1 MNMIMVDGDF
11 FFLFLLRNNSLT
23 LLYAM
28 GFPCGSAGKESAH
41 NVGDLGSIPGLGR
54 SPGEGK
60 GYSLQYSDLE
70 NSMYCIVHGV
80 TELDMTER
88 LSLSLHFTSPYG
100 HLLSHLSH
108 LIFYD
113 PRDCSPPG
121 SSVHEILQAKIGVGC
136 HALLQGIF
144 PTQGSKPRLLCLLH
158 WLAGSLP
165 RAPPGK
171 PTLLY

>member
-1 MNMIMVDGDF
+1 MVIF
-11 FFLFLLRNNSLT
+11 FFLFLLRNNWLT
-23 LLYAM
+23 LLYGM

-80 TELDMTER
+80 TKSWTW
-88 LSLSLHFTSPYG
+88 LSDFHFHFTSLYG

-108 LIFYD
+108 LTFYD
-113 PRDCSPPG
+113 PMDCSPPG
-121 SSVHEILQAKIGVGC
+121 SSVHEILQAKIGVGS

-144 PTQGSKPRLLCLLH
+144 PTQGSNPRVLCLLH
-158 WLAGSLP
+158 WLADSLP
-165 RAPPGK
+165 LAPPGK